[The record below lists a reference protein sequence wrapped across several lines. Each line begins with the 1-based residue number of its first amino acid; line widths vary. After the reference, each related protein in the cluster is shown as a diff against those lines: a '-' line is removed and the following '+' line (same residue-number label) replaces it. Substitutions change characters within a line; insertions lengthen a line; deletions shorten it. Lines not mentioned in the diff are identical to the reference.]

1 MVKRLE
7 ETGAKYFHDR
17 KAFIEYSNDM
27 NDYYTNFND
36 CDPKQMH
43 NIDYIWW
50 YDFI

>member
-7 ETGAKYFHDR
+7 KTGAKYFHDR
-17 KAFIEYSNDM
+17 KAYIEYSNDM

-43 NIDYIWW
+43 NIDYIGW
-50 YDFI
+50 YDCI